1 MADSL
6 HVALDNTTFTNNS
19 AQVTT
24 GGVSLAPSATSSEL
38 LSLLAVNVTFT
49 SKSAGQSGGLCAN
62 ASDVR
67 LIDCVS
73 ENNTAT
79 GDSAEGFNAH
89 WIKFLLLDGCS
100 FNYNQAVPIL
110 AAPSMSHIALS
121 QATWRQ
127 WRCGHSNRCFAE
139 QGVGGVSVDGVTMFL
154 IDTCTFGQN
163 IGGNG
168 AAVAVN
174 STVIPGTCKQA
185 QDCAALVTSSTFVQN
200 THEVL
205 QVHQASCLHGGNQ
218 TVTIPTHLKSIPLLN

>member
-1 MADSL
+1 MLRETAPCTLNISHSLFTRNFAEIHGGAALIMADSL

-100 FNYNQAVPIL
+100 FNYNQA
-110 AAPSMSHIALS
+110 
-121 QATWRQ
+121 
-127 WRCGHSNRCFAE
+127 
-139 QGVGGVSVDGVTMFL
+139 GVQKSV
-154 IDTCTFGQN
+154 
-163 IGGNG
+163 
-168 AAVAVN
+168 VAV
-174 STVIPGTCKQA
+174 C
-185 QDCAALVTSSTFVQN
+185 
-200 THEVL
+200 
-205 QVHQASCLHGGNQ
+205 
-218 TVTIPTHLKSIPLLN
+218 

>member
-62 ASDVR
+62 ASDLFLKR
-67 LIDCVS
+67 HGVS
-73 ENNTAT
+73 GAVGIQTDALQVLLNNSSFTSNTAQ
-79 GDSAEGFNAH
+79 GDSG
-89 WIKFLLLDGCS
+89 
-100 FNYNQAVPIL
+100 AVFMRGICAQSPL
-110 AAPSMSHIALS
+110 
-121 QATWRQ
+121 Q
-127 WRCGHSNRCFAE
+127 